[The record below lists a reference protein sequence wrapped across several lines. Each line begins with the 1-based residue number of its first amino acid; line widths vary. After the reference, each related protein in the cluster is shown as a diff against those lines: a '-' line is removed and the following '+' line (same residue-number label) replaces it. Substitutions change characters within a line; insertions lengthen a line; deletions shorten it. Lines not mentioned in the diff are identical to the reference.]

1 MNEKTPN
8 NDTDWKFLFMKV
20 LHCFGDTEND
30 WHEEHWN
37 KYGITKE
44 QGKEIVKAYEIYEQE
59 RAK

>member
-1 MNEKTPN
+1 MPN
-8 NDTDWKFLFMKV
+8 NDTDWKSLFMKV
-20 LHCFGDTEND
+20 LNCFGDIEND
-30 WHEEHWN
+30 WHEEHWS

>member
-1 MNEKTPN
+1 MPN
-8 NDTDWKFLFMKV
+8 NDIDWKSLFMKV
-20 LHCFGDTEND
+20 LNCFGDIEND

>member
-1 MNEKTPN
+1 MPN

>member
-1 MNEKTPN
+1 MPN
-8 NDTDWKFLFMKV
+8 NDTDWKSLFMKV

-30 WHEEHWN
+30 WHEEHWH

-44 QGKEIVKAYEIYEQE
+44 EGKKIVEAYEVYEQE